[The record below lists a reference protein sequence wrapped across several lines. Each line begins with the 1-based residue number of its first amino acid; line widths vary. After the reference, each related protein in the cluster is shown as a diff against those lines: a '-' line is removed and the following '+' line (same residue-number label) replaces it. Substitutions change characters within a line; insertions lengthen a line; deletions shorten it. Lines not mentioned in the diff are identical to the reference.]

1 MKVSDIDLL
10 NLDVFVEGVP
20 HEAFKL
26 LRKEAPVYLHPEPNG
41 PGFWVLTKYHDI
53 EAASQDWSS
62 YSSAQGVVGMSESEY
77 GGAMQATSQAD
88 GDSKAN
94 GDSHPDG
101 DSQPDGGTPNMGGV
115 ELMMLNMDPPRH
127 TKLRKLVNTG
137 FTMARINKLEPAV
150 RQVAN
155 EILDKVAP
163 RGECD
168 FVTEVAAELPLQV
181 IAELIGIPQEDRA
194 KIFEWSNRMIGSA
207 DPEYQVSPDATMN
220 AGIEMYSYAEQL
232 ATARRENP
240 RDDLISVLIDAEV
253 DGDKLTQLEIDV
265 FFLLLAVA
273 GNETTRNLIS
283 GAMVTFFDY
292 PDEWTRLVQDSSLM
306 PTAVEEML
314 RWVSPV
320 MYFRRTATSDK
331 EIRGHQ
337 IKKGDKV
344 TLWYISA
351 NRDEEIFENADRFDV
366 GRNPN
371 LHLAFGAG
379 GPHNCLGLNLARL
392 EIRVLFEELTR
403 RIPDIKRE
411 DAAQRLRS
419 FISGIKHL
427 PVTYSSQKAPQ
438 RAGSAS

>member
-1 MKVSDIDLL
+1 MKLADIDLL
-10 NLDVFVEGVP
+10 NLDRFVEGVP

-26 LRKEAPVYLHPEPNG
+26 LRNEAPVYLHPEPNG

-53 EAASQDWSS
+53 EKASQDWAG

-77 GGAMQATSQAD
+77 GGAGQAASGSQTEGHSETD
-88 GDSKAN
+88 GA
-94 GDSHPDG
+94 P
-101 DSQPDGGTPNMGGV
+101 QAMGGL

-137 FTMARINKLEPAV
+137 FTMARINRLEPAV
-150 RQVAN
+150 RQVTTQ
-155 EILDKVAP
+155 ILDKAAP

-168 FVTEVAAELPLQV
+168 FVTEMAAELPLQV
-181 IAELIGIPQEDRA
+181 IAELIGIPQEDRQ

-220 AGIEMYSYAEQL
+220 AGVEMYSYAEKL
-232 ATARRENP
+232 ASERRENP
-240 RDDLISVLIDAEV
+240 RDDLMSVLVGAEV
-253 DGDKLTQLEIDV
+253 DGDKLSQLEIDI

-283 GAMVTFFDY
+283 GGMVAFFDY
-292 PDEWTRLVQDSSLM
+292 PDQWARLVNDPSLM

-320 MYFRRTATSDK
+320 MYFRRTTMSDM

-351 NRDEEIFENADRFDV
+351 NRDEEVFEDPDRFDV
-366 GRNPN
+366 GRSPN

-392 EIRVLFEELTR
+392 EIRVMFEELTR
-403 RIPDIKRE
+403 RMPDIQQV
-411 DAAQRLRS
+411 DPAQRLRS
-419 FISGIKHL
+419 NFISGIKHL
-427 PVTYSSQKAPQ
+427 PVKFTPEKTARQTVDEAP
-438 RAGSAS
+438 RAT

>member
-1 MKVSDIDLL
+1 
-10 NLDVFVEGVP
+10 
-20 HEAFKL
+20 
-26 LRKEAPVYLHPEPNG
+26 
-41 PGFWVLTKYHDI
+41 
-53 EAASQDWSS
+53 
-62 YSSAQGVVGMSESEY
+62 
-77 GGAMQATSQAD
+77 
-88 GDSKAN
+88 
-94 GDSHPDG
+94 
-101 DSQPDGGTPNMGGV
+101 
-115 ELMMLNMDPPRH
+115 
-127 TKLRKLVNTG
+127 
-137 FTMARINKLEPAV
+137 
-150 RQVAN
+150 
-155 EILDKVAP
+155 
-163 RGECD
+163 
-168 FVTEVAAELPLQV
+168 
-181 IAELIGIPQEDRA
+181 
-194 KIFEWSNRMIGSA
+194 MIGSA

-220 AGIEMYSYAEQL
+220 AGIEMYSYAEKL
-232 ATARRENP
+232 ATARREDP
-240 RDDLISVLIDAEV
+240 RDDLISVLIGAEV

-292 PDEWTRLVQDSSLM
+292 PDEWTRLVDDPSLM

-392 EIRVLFEELTR
+392 EIRVLFEELSR
-403 RIPDIKRE
+403 RMPDIQRE
-411 DAAQRLRS
+411 EAAQRLRS
-419 FISGIKHL
+419 NFISGIKHL
-427 PVTYSSQKAPQ
+427 PVTFSEKAPQ